1 MDTSMSFDEMTTPGG
16 NNNQLKSEPSHN
28 DEENGQNP
36 SANQETE
43 LTPQELPFYL
53 MRAPPRTLTN
63 SLLIPSTH
71 LIKPLY
77 YLSHIN

>member
-16 NNNQLKSEPSHN
+16 NNNQLKAEPSRN

-53 MRAPPRTLTN
+53 MRAPPRILT
-63 SLLIPSTH
+63 
-71 LIKPLY
+71 KPFGVLA
-77 YLSHIN
+77 I